1 MFLLIADA
9 RDKALADG
17 ILGGML
23 RRAFLKGVMRAS
35 LCGGVGR
42 RGKGY
47 SRDAAR
53 DPERVSIEVL
63 DFERSGH

>member
-1 MFLLIADA
+1 VFLLIADA

-35 LCGGVGR
+35 LCGGLARGTVIFSGR
-42 RGKGY
+42 GQG
-47 SRDAAR
+47 
-53 DPERVSIEVL
+53 PERVSVGVL
-63 DFERSGH
+63 DFQRSGL